1 MQTTKSRKQRDQIS
15 FSHIRWK
22 IKVNEVNI
30 RALYIYRENKYRIS
44 LLSYNQAQIK
54 LMNNPNDP
62 KWEP

>member
-1 MQTTKSRKQRDQIS
+1 M
-15 FSHIRWK
+15 
-22 IKVNEVNI
+22 NEVNV